1 MKIVFEW
8 VMWIK
13 WADQGTAG
21 IRGRCPRKIFAEMHF
36 LRCNFGGGG
45 TFFCFL
51 FCLGRERFLK
61 QKYEKTS
68 KYFNKRVFCL
78 VFCFLLLFFSEKE
91 KKLKNCFF
99 VFFFRI
105 QVHFYAVF
113 LNGQRST
120 MYVKYLQF
128 FIIISSLLKA
138 KNYEI
143 FESNLSRM
151 KYSSTLPLCHSNSW
165 LHYILNQ
172 WDNFSKKNSKKRSE
186 HKSQTTY
193 KILQFVNCIGHIIKF
208 QPKLQFGLS
217 FFQVPTGPH
226 QKSFRYYFW
235 HNSWYYLRIS

>member
-1 MKIVFEW
+1 M
-8 VMWIK
+8 
-13 WADQGTAG
+13 G
-21 IRGRCPRKIFAEMHF
+21 RGQHF
-36 LRCNFGGGG
+36 SI
-45 TFFCFL
+45 
-51 FCLGRERFLK
+51 GRERFLK

-143 FESNLSRM
+143 FESNLSRL

-165 LHYILNQ
+165 LHYIPKKEVNTSLKQ
-172 WDNFSKKNSKKRSE
+172 LIKFFSLLIVLGILLNFSQNFSSVWAFFRSRQDLIR
-186 HKSQTTY
+186 KAFGTT
-193 KILQFVNCIGHIIKF
+193 
-208 QPKLQFGLS
+208 FGTTLDTTWELVR
-217 FFQVPTGPH
+217 VPVI
-226 QKSFRYYFW
+226 F
-235 HNSWYYLRIS
+235 